1 MPVSVYTG
9 SPLHP
14 LFALAKEIEAR
25 GLGAAVDTSVSV
37 VDAYILDPDGG
48 DSARLRNC
56 PFGFQRAVLRTDAVS
71 ARPWWWLL
79 WPGQRFEREIA
90 EPEMTRLLPVEEYA
104 DLARRIESILAASPD
119 RLTRAA
125 E

>member
-9 SPLHP
+9 SPFHP
-14 LFALAKEIEAR
+14 LFALAKELEAR
-25 GLGAAVDTSVSV
+25 GLGTAVDTSVSV
-37 VDAYILDPDGG
+37 VDAYIPDPDGG
-48 DSARLRNC
+48 DSARLRGC
-56 PFGFQRAVLRTDAVS
+56 PFAFQRAVLRADAVS

-104 DLARRIESILAASPD
+104 DLARRIESILAAAP
-119 RLTRAA
+119 AA
-125 E
+125 PARRR